1 MQKSTE
7 FKAKVHGV
15 QGKSPR
21 TLGKNSTDFDGKVHG
36 DNLIDYHAGLGWSFH
51 LQGIVDTIE

>member
-1 MQKSTE
+1 MQ
-7 FKAKVHGV
+7 
-15 QGKSPR
+15 
-21 TLGKNSTDFDGKVHG
+21 NSTDFDGKVHG